1 MFPRLKAGMAFTGRI
16 LSRLAVTW
24 IALSVVFTAA
34 AASAAPAEQ
43 ALPAA
48 GAIVALRGTP
58 HLWIADSQGTLHWS
72 GDTRALAG
80 RAVNWAARTEVSLE
94 QLRAMRRGKPW
105 LSAGLLKDGDPIY
118 FVKWESDWST
128 PQLLHILSIADVEL
142 FGISA
147 TNYGQLVLDRTTWEQ
162 RFNVPASSLQRG
174 VLPSTTGP
182 AGAAVSTST
191 SPTFSV
197 TSIPAVSVA
206 SGALAGALTAEEQ
219 AAFIESALDATDGR
233 RATKWAKPITVQLR
247 RSTYDTQGP
256 LVDAMINEAR
266 ELLGGHSIS
275 RVASGGVILI
285 DFAPLSEVRLKES
298 RALGY
303 ASYSTFVEAGTLAQ
317 CAITVAHDPEE
328 AMGAEAQF
336 VSPQMKADLLGL
348 VVRHEFGHCLGL
360 GHNASSKSFL
370 SYSFDGL
377 RAYYTS
383 GARAARYPDF
393 DRALIRTLYHAAVQ
407 PKMDEAALSRLF
419 GA

>member
-1 MFPRLKAGMAFTGRI
+1 MASTGRI
-16 LSRLAVTW
+16 LSRLIVTW
-24 IALSVVFTAA
+24 IALSVVFTASVPTA
-34 AASAAPAEQ
+34 FAAPSEQ
-43 ALPAA
+43 SLPAR

-58 HLWIADSQGTLHWS
+58 HLWIADDQGTLHWS

-80 RAVNWAARTEVSLE
+80 RVVNWGARTEASLE
-94 QLRAMRRGKPW
+94 QLRAMRRGEPW

-182 AGAAVSTST
+182 ASAAVSTST

-275 RVASGGVILI
+275 RVASGGDIMI

-317 CAITVAHDPEE
+317 CAITVAHDPEQ

-336 VSPQMKADLLGL
+336 VSPQLKADLLGL

-407 PKMDEAALSRLF
+407 PKMDEAALRRLF